1 MCEFFVKAD
10 PFQYEQRSRTVR
22 MHGVLTSIR
31 LENMVW
37 NVLAEMAEAEGRTTN
52 ALISMFHDEIV
63 AQRGAVPNFASF
75 LRVTSLRY
83 LARKSLAAE
92 TKLAQALALVPVLV
106 LVPAAGAVAEPVG
119 AGVERRRA
127 SGSAS
132 SALARP
138 TLVPVHSR
146 A

>member
-1 MCEFFVKAD
+1 
-10 PFQYEQRSRTVR
+10 
-22 MHGVLTSIR
+22 
-31 LENMVW
+31 
-37 NVLAEMAEAEGRTTN
+37 
-52 ALISMFHDEIV
+52 MFHDEIV
-63 AQRGAVPNFASF
+63 EQRGAVPNFASF

-92 TKLAQALALVPVLV
+92 TRLAQALALVPVLV
-106 LVPAAGAVAEPVG
+106 LVPAPVAVGEPVDTG
-119 AGVERRRA
+119 IDRRRS